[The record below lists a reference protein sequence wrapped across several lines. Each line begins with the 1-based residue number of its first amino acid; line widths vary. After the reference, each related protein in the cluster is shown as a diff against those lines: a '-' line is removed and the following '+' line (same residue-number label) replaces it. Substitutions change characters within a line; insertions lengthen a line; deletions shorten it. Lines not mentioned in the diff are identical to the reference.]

1 MSDYYPIST
10 DRANDA
16 YAAALLRCQQYRFA
30 ANVRRAIAAAFDAV
44 YCTKALE
51 PKFAALYP
59 DDRVIYYTASYSGDK
74 ILSVT
79 RITATG
85 ALLKTSVRL
94 CRKGEKRINTAEL
107 IASAEDDE
115 KRLEH
120 LQSLLV
126 NFYDNLAQYN
136 VLCNCVRSA
145 RSRIADVI
153 YCLDNVY
160 SF

>member
-1 MSDYYPIST
+1 MADYYPLSI

-16 YAAALLRCQQYRFA
+16 YAAALLRCQQYHFA
-30 ANVRRAIAAAFDAV
+30 AQVRRTIAATFGPA

-51 PKFAALYP
+51 PKFSALFP
-59 DDRVIYYTASYSGDK
+59 GDRVIYYSASYSGDK
-74 ILSVT
+74 ILSIT
-79 RITATG
+79 RTTATG

-94 CRKGEKRINTAEL
+94 CRKGERYINTAEL
-107 IASAEDDE
+107 ITSAEDDE

-120 LQSLLV
+120 LQTLLV
-126 NFYDNLAQYN
+126 GFYDNLAQYN
-136 VLCNCVRSA
+136 VLCDCVHAA
-145 RSRIADVI
+145 RGRVADVI